1 MMLRLGSC
9 STGKGRL
16 WMLDWFCMMMMVFF
30 FFFFLPFSFL
40 ELVGACLFYRYPG
53 LMIVVVVVV
62 VVVVII
68 ITVDTDQMH
77 LVSCIMESATDCQ
90 S

>member
-1 MMLRLGSC
+1 MMLGIGSC

-40 ELVGACLFYRYPG
+40 ELVGACLFYRYPH
-53 LMIVVVVVV
+53 LMIV
-62 VVVVII
+62 II
-68 ITVDTDQMH
+68 IIIIIIVDTDRMH